1 MAELFGVDLGTHLEA
16 IVSEFKAHESIYGY
30 PKRKMWFGF
39 TDVEFAVRFHEKI
52 AATPLGPASGPHTQ
66 LAQNIVLSFLG
77 GGRIM
82 ELKTVQI
89 KDRLEIPRPCIDVRN
104 IGFNVEWSQELR
116 LADSFREYVVAWV
129 LLKLIE
135 ELEILGVPKGDQFYR
150 TVFDV
155 SAGYDLA
162 GISSEPMHKWLS
174 DIRNAE
180 AEIAEVLQSL
190 PPRFA
195 HLKKLPID
203 PHIADSVTL
212 STFHGC
218 PRDEIEAIVKH
229 LICEHGFHV
238 IVKMNPT
245 LLGYEAVREILCE
258 QLGYRHLQ
266 LDPAAFEHDL
276 QFDEGVAMMKRLE
289 KFAARHGRR
298 VGAKFT
304 NTLVVK
310 NHDKVF
316 RDEVM
321 YLSGPPLH
329 VISMNAMH
337 KFRSAVGEH
346 LPISFSAGITK
357 HNFADAVRCHMK
369 PITTCTDLLTTGGYT
384 RLFDYL
390 KNLQKEM
397 LDSGSRTIG
406 EFILRS
412 AGEAVSDLNRAGMIN
427 AQRIVP
433 KLIENPRYHYE
444 KNQKTPPKI
453 DSHLELFDCITCNK
467 CLPVCPNGAN
477 FSLPSEPGAV
487 PLRNYEWQNG
497 SFAAV
502 EAGVFEITKE
512 RQIANL
518 ADFCNECG
526 DCDTY
531 CPEHGGPFIEKP
543 RFFSSKTTYEMFR
556 SYDGFYF
563 PTPNEMVGRI
573 DGKEYTLSADGE
585 QARYRWRSTEVE
597 LTLDENGQLLAGKTL
612 ANLAKNAQIDMQPFW
627 IMKTL
632 FEGLAQEGDAYPAI
646 VLKKEPEELD
656 NDQNGNH
663 R

>member
-1 MAELFGVDLGTHLEA
+1 MAELFGLDLGAHLEA
-16 IVSEFKAHESIYGY
+16 IVSEFAARESIYGY

-39 TDVEFAVRFHEKI
+39 DGVDFSTPFHDKV

-116 LADSFREYVVAWV
+116 LADSFREYVTAWV

-135 ELEILGVPKGDQFYR
+135 ELEILGISKGDPFYR

-162 GISSEPMHKWLS
+162 GISSPEMHQWLS

-180 AEIAEVLQSL
+180 AEIAKTLETL
-190 PPRFA
+190 PPKFA

-203 PHIADSVTL
+203 PRIADSVTL

-229 LICEHGFHV
+229 LIGEHGFHV

-245 LLGYEAVREILCE
+245 ILGYEFVRKTVCE
-258 QLGYRHLQ
+258 DLGYRHIQ

-276 QFDEGVAMMKRLE
+276 QFDEGAAMMKRLE
-289 KFAARHGRR
+289 KFAAQHGRK

-310 NHDKVF
+310 NHDRVF
-316 RDEVM
+316 SDAVM
-321 YLSGPPLH
+321 YLSGAPLH
-329 VISMNAMH
+329 VLAMNAMH
-337 KFRSAVGEH
+337 KFRGAVGEH
-346 LPISFSAGITK
+346 LHISFSAGINK
-357 HNFADAVRCHMK
+357 QNFADAVRCNMK
-369 PITTCTDLLTTGGYT
+369 PITTCTDLLKTGGYT
-384 RLFDYL
+384 RMFDYL

-397 LDSGSRTIG
+397 LAGGSHAIAD
-406 EFILRS
+406 FIRHG
-412 AGEAVSDLNRAGMIN
+412 AGGKTSDLNHAGMIN
-427 AQRIVP
+427 ARRIVP
-433 KLIENPRYHYE
+433 MLVENPRYHFE
-444 KNQKTPPKI
+444 KNQKAPPKR
-453 DSHLELFDCITCNK
+453 DSHLVLFDCITCNK
-467 CLPVCPNGAN
+467 CLPVCPNAAN
-477 FSLPSEPGAV
+477 FSIPSSIGELTISNYQLNDGNFV
-487 PLRNYEWQNG
+487 PIDG
-497 SFAAV
+497 GKFVIA
-502 EAGVFEITKE
+502 KD

-543 RFFSSKTTYEMFR
+543 RFFSSKETYEMF
-556 SYDGFYF
+556 SGYDGFYF
-563 PTPNEMVGRI
+563 ANPNEMIGRI
-573 DGKEYTLSADGE
+573 EGREYSLAVEDE
-585 QARYRWRSTEVE
+585 HRRYRWRSTVVDF
-597 LTLDENGQLLAGKTL
+597 TLDENGRLLTGKTL
-612 ANLAKNAQIDMQPFW
+612 ANVAENVQIDLTPFW

-632 FEGLAQEGDAYPAI
+632 FEGLAQEPAAYPAI
-646 VLKKEPEELD
+646 VLKEST
-656 NDQNGNH
+656 NGS

>member
-1 MAELFGVDLGTHLEA
+1 MAELFGVDLGTHLKA
-16 IVSEFKAHESIYGY
+16 IVSEYAAHESIYGY

-39 TDVEFAVRFHEKI
+39 ENVDFSVPFHDKI
-52 AATPLGPASGPHTQ
+52 AETPLGPASGPHTQ

-116 LADSFREYVVAWV
+116 LADSFREYVTAWV
-129 LLKLIE
+129 LLKIIE
-135 ELEILGVPKGDQFYR
+135 ELEILGIPKGDPFYR

-162 GISSEPMHKWLS
+162 GISTPEMHEWLS
-174 DIRNAE
+174 NIRNAE
-180 AEIAEVLQSL
+180 AEIAKALETL
-190 PPRFA
+190 PPEFA

-229 LICEHGFHV
+229 LISEHGFHV

-245 LLGYEAVREILCE
+245 ILGYETVQDILCE
-258 QLGYRHLQ
+258 QLGYHHIQ
-266 LDPAAFEHDL
+266 LDPEAFEHDL
-276 QFDEGVAMMKRLE
+276 QFDEGVAMIKRLE
-289 KFAARHGRR
+289 KFAAQHERK

-310 NHDKVF
+310 NHDAVF
-316 RDEVM
+316 SDEVM

-337 KFRSAVGEH
+337 KFRSVVGEH
-346 LPISFSAGITK
+346 LHISFSAGINK
-357 HNFADAVRCHMK
+357 HNFADAVRCNMK

-384 RLFDYL
+384 RMFDYL

-397 LDSGSRTIG
+397 IASKSHTIA
-406 EFILRS
+406 EFIQNS
-412 AGEAVSDLNRAGMIN
+412 AGEETIKLDRAGMIN
-427 AQRIVP
+427 ARRIVP
-433 KLIENPRYHYE
+433 KLSENPRFRFE
-444 KNQKTPPKI
+444 KNKKTPPKI

-467 CLPVCPNGAN
+467 CLPVCPNAAN
-477 FSLPSEPGAV
+477 FSIPSKVNQLSMTNYQLNDGNFV
-487 PLRNYEWQNG
+487 PIEG
-497 SFAAV
+497 
-502 EAGVFEITKE
+502 GKFEITKE
-512 RQIANL
+512 RQIVNL

-543 RFFSSKTTYEMFR
+543 RFFSSKETYEMFKN
-556 SYDGFYF
+556 YDGFYF
-563 PTPNEMVGRI
+563 ASVNEMIGRI
-573 DGKEYTLSADGE
+573 GGKQYALSVDDE
-585 QARYRWRSTEVE
+585 HRQYRWRSKEVDF
-597 LTLDENGQLLAGKTL
+597 TLDENGRLIAGKTV
-612 ANLAKNAQIDMQPFW
+612 ASIAKNVQIDLTPFW

-632 FEGLAQEGDAYPAI
+632 FEGLAKEAAAYPAI
-646 VLKKEPEELD
+646 VLRKNFD
-656 NDQNGNH
+656 DWAS
-663 R
+663 RA